1 MKIAVFGGTFNP
13 VHKAHLKIA
22 NEFVSLLNLDKVLII
37 PTFIPPHKN
46 SSELAD
52 GAHRM
57 NMCKLVFMGEKFQVS
72 DIEIKRQGK
81 SYSYDTLCEL
91 KRVYP
96 DDELYFIIGSDMLL
110 SFDKWYRY
118 EDILSMCTLCVM
130 TRENEIGRET
140 LLEYARNVLKLRE
153 DEIIISN
160 SKAYEMSSTLI
171 REKIRR
177 NENLSD
183 FLTEE
188 VENYIKENK
197 LYV

>member
-46 SSELAD
+46 STELAD
-52 GAHRM
+52 GVHRL
-57 NMCKLVFMGEKFQVS
+57 NMCKLVFVGEKFQVS
-72 DIEIKRQGK
+72 DIELKRQGK
-81 SYSYDTLCEL
+81 SYSYETLCEL
-91 KRVYP
+91 KRIYP

-130 TRENEIGRET
+130 TRENEISSER
-140 LLEYARNVLKLRE
+140 LLKYAESVLGLKD
-153 DEIIISN
+153 DEIIISD
-160 SKAYEMSSTLI
+160 SDAYEMSSTLI
-171 REKIRR
+171 REKIKK
-177 NENLSD
+177 NEDLSD

-188 VENYIKENK
+188 TENYIKENK